1 MSHHSGT
8 PVVLEL
14 REVAYRP
21 RGADALLS
29 DLTLHVHD
37 GEILV
42 IAGPNGA
49 GKSTLIRLIAGL
61 SEPTGGEMLLG
72 GRPYSTVPITERA
85 RVIAYVGQSEESDD
99 RLTVSQYVSL
109 GQLPHHRTGGRG
121 DSARATDEALSLA
134 DLTRFAGRRMS
145 EISGGERQRAKIARA
160 ICQRPRILVL
170 DEPTNHLDPLARGE
184 LLSLVS
190 GLGITVVAALHDL
203 TLIEAFASHVA
214 LIQGGRLVAHGHPVE
229 VLSSERVRAVFSVDM
244 HRMQHPLEARQISVL
259 DIPIEGRFGTGIAG
273 ELSGSELSGP
283 ERPAP
288 GAPHLRAVA
297 TRG

>member
-1 MSHHSGT
+1 MSHRSGT

-14 REVAYRP
+14 RQVGYRP

-29 DLTLHVHD
+29 DLSLHVHD

-42 IAGPNGA
+42 LAGPNGA

-61 SEPTGGEMLLG
+61 SEPTGGEMRLG
-72 GRPYSTVPITERA
+72 GRPYRDVPITERA
-85 RVIAYVGQSEESDD
+85 RVIAYVGQSEESCD

-109 GQLPHHRTGGRG
+109 GHLPHHRTGGREAG
-121 DSARATDEALSLA
+121 ARATDEALALA
-134 DLTRFAGRRMS
+134 DLTRLSGRRMG

-160 ICQRPRILVL
+160 VCQRPRLLVL

-190 GLGITVVAALHDL
+190 GLGIAVVAALHDL

-214 LIQGGRLVAHGHPVE
+214 LIQGGQLVAHGHPVE
-229 VLSSERVRAVFSVDM
+229 VLSSERVRAVFSVDLY
-244 HRMQHPLEARQISVL
+244 RMPHPVEARQISVL
-259 DIPIEGRFGTGIAG
+259 DIPIEGRFGAG
-273 ELSGSELSGP
+273 TLPGD
-283 ERPAP
+283 PAVP
-288 GAPHLRAVA
+288 AASSAPHLRAVA